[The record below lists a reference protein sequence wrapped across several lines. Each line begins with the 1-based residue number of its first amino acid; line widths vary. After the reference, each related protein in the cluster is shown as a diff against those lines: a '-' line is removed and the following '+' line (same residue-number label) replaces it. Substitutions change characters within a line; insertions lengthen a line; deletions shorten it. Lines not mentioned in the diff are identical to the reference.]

1 MGIKSFFILL
11 LCVTLK
17 GVALAQVFFPLVTR
31 DGVLYHEVSIREG
44 MTLFS
49 ISQESNVS
57 STQIKADNPTLT
69 DNVQLG
75 TTLFVRASRATFTHQ
90 AVSGDT
96 PFGIAKKFAVSLDS
110 LIASNPSLSNGVQLN
125 QKVLI
130 ENGVKRWIDAQMNVP
145 VEISEGPVAERSF
158 RTFEFSDSVI
168 TYTVKNGDKLN
179 DVAKRYLI
187 NLSALKEFNQLRS
200 STITPG
206 MNLKIP
212 IDTYTAPV
220 SVNPIPPKN
229 VFSANPSKSVSKP
242 MPLTPKL
249 SNKTLRVGVFLP
261 FNLDSVSFPLKGYQK
276 FAFEFYMG
284 VMVGIDSLQAS
295 MNGDVYFFDYQSKE
309 ESINALISAGKLDR
323 FDLFI
328 GPVHAS
334 ECEKLSAFSMK
345 QGIPLIIPLPVAT
358 LTDQLRTNE
367 SLFMVASEVTSQ
379 VAALGKTLGE
389 RSKNEQVILF
399 QTGLA
404 ADTLLEMQFI
414 QDFYDYAPKNARLI
428 LANETMLKAFSK
440 TTSPL
445 NIVCVS
451 QDKKQVV
458 NVIKLMRE
466 NNLVAL
472 YGLREWTELKEV
484 NSVFDNQGS
493 FNYMSTTCFDL
504 EGPRVKKFHKAFRVA
519 YETDLS
525 KSVLLGYDI
534 VNTLL
539 PWLSG
544 NKPLTTGLMTSF
556 DYGKTVRY
564 YHANIGMKPCRFVN
578 FKHQQD
584 DSWK

>member
-1 MGIKSFFILL
+1 MGIKLL
-11 LCVTLK
+11 LIQLFSITLQ
-17 GVALAQVFFPLVTR
+17 GFALAQVYFPLTTR
-31 DGVLYHEVSIREG
+31 DGVLYHEVFIREG

-75 TTLFVRASRATFTHQ
+75 ATVFVRASRSSFNYL

-96 PFGIAKKFAVSLDS
+96 PFGIAKKFAITLDS
-110 LIASNPSLSNGVQLN
+110 LIAINPSLSKGVQLN
-125 QKVLI
+125 QHVLI
-130 ENGVKRWIDAQMNVP
+130 KNGIKRWIDASINVP
-145 VEISEGPVAERSF
+145 AEEGEGPVVERSF

-187 NLSALKEFNQLRS
+187 SLSELKAFNEIRS
-200 STITPG
+200 STISPG

-212 IDTYTAPV
+212 IDTHTDPV
-220 SVNPIPPKN
+220 SVNPIPPKKS
-229 VFSANPSKSVSKP
+229 FSATLSKTVSKP
-242 MPLTPKL
+242 IPLNPKPG
-249 SNKTLRVGVFLP
+249 NKSLRVGVFLP

-309 ESINALISAGKLDR
+309 ESINALINAGKLDR
-323 FDLFI
+323 FDVFI
-328 GPVHAS
+328 GPVHAPD
-334 ECEKLSAFSMK
+334 CEKLSAFSMK
-345 QGIPLIIPLPVAT
+345 QGIPLIIPLPIANMN
-358 LTDQLRTNE
+358 DQLRSNE
-367 SLFMVASEVTSQ
+367 SLFMVASEVTPQ
-379 VAALGKTLGE
+379 IAALGKALGE
-389 RSKNEQVILF
+389 LSKNEQVVLF
-399 QTGLA
+399 QTGLDS
-404 ADTLLEMQFI
+404 DTLLEKQFI
-414 QDFYDYAPKNARLI
+414 QDFYDYAPKHSRLI
-428 LANETMLKAFSK
+428 LANESMLKAFSK

-445 NIVCVS
+445 NMVCVS
-451 QDKKQVV
+451 QDKKQVL
-458 NVIKLMRE
+458 NVMNLLRE
-466 NNLVAL
+466 NHLVKL
-472 YGLREWTELKEV
+472 FGLREWTELKEV
-484 NSVFDNQGS
+484 NSVLDNQGE
-493 FNYMSTTCFDL
+493 FHYMSTTCFDL
-504 EGPRVKKFHKAFRVA
+504 EHPRVKKFHKAFRVA

-534 VNTLL
+534 LNTLI

-544 NKPLTTGLMTSF
+544 NKPLSTGLMTSF

-564 YHANIGMKPCRFVN
+564 YHSNIGMLPCRFVT

-584 DSWK
+584 ESWK

>member
-1 MGIKSFFILL
+1 MGIKPLLILL
-11 LCVTLK
+11 FSMTLQ
-17 GVALAQVFFPLVTR
+17 GVSLAQVFFPLTTR
-31 DGVLYHEVSIREG
+31 DGVLYHEVFIREG

-57 STQIKADNPTLT
+57 STQIKADNPALT

-75 TTLFVRASRATFTHQ
+75 ATVFVRASRSAFTYL

-96 PFGIAKKFAVSLDS
+96 PFGIAKKFAITLDS
-110 LIASNPSLSNGVQLN
+110 LVAINPSLSKGVQLN

-130 ENGVKRWIDAQMNVP
+130 KNGVKRWIDASINVP
-145 VEISEGPVAERSF
+145 VEEGEGPVVERSF

-187 NLSALKEFNQLRS
+187 SLSELKEFNELRS
-200 STITPG
+200 SAISPG

-220 SVNPIPPKN
+220 SVNPIPPKKS
-229 VFSANPSKSVSKP
+229 FSANPSKTVSKP
-242 MPLTPKL
+242 IPLNPKPG
-249 SNKTLRVGVFLP
+249 NKSLRVGVFLP

-309 ESINALISAGKLDR
+309 ESINALINAGKLDR
-323 FDLFI
+323 FDVFI
-328 GPVHAS
+328 GPVHAPD
-334 ECEKLSAFSMK
+334 CDKLSAFAMK
-345 QGIPLIIPLPVAT
+345 QGIPLIIPLPIANMN
-358 LTDQLRTNE
+358 DQLRSNE
-367 SLFMVASEVTSQ
+367 SLFMVASEVTPQ
-379 VAALGKTLGE
+379 IAALGKALGE
-389 RSKNEQVILF
+389 LSKNEQVVLF
-399 QTGLA
+399 QTGLDS
-404 ADTLLEMQFI
+404 DTLLEKQFI
-414 QDFYDYAPKNARLI
+414 QDFYDYAPKHSRLI
-428 LANETMLKAFSK
+428 LANESMFKAFSK

-445 NIVCVS
+445 NMVCVS
-451 QDKKQVV
+451 QDKKQVL
-458 NVIKLMRE
+458 NVMNLLRE
-466 NNLVAL
+466 NHLVKL
-472 YGLREWTELKEV
+472 FGLREWTELKEV
-484 NSVFDNQGS
+484 NSVLDNQGE

-504 EGPRVKKFHKAFRVA
+504 EHPRVKKFHKAFRVA

-534 VNTLL
+534 LNTLI

-544 NKPLTTGLMTSF
+544 NKPLSAGLMTSF

-564 YHANIGMKPCRFVN
+564 YHSNIGMKPCRFVT

-584 DSWK
+584 ESWK

>member
-1 MGIKSFFILL
+1 M
-11 LCVTLK
+11 TMQ
-17 GVALAQVFFPLVTR
+17 GVSLAQVFFSLTTR
-31 DGVLYHEVSIREG
+31 DGVLYHEVFIREG

-75 TTLFVRASRATFTHQ
+75 ATVFVRASRSTFTYL

-96 PFGIAKKFAVSLDS
+96 PFGIAKKFAITLDS
-110 LIASNPSLSNGVQLN
+110 LIAINPSLSKGVQLN

-130 ENGVKRWIDAQMNVP
+130 KNGVKRWIDASINVP
-145 VEISEGPVAERSF
+145 AEEGEGPVVERSF

-187 NLSALKEFNQLRS
+187 SLSELKAFNELRS
-200 STITPG
+200 STISPG

-212 IDTYTAPV
+212 IDTHTDPV
-220 SVNPIPPKN
+220 SVNPIPPKKS
-229 VFSANPSKSVSKP
+229 FSANPSKTVSKP
-242 MPLTPKL
+242 IPLNPKPG
-249 SNKTLRVGVFLP
+249 NKSLRVGVFLP

-284 VMVGIDSLQAS
+284 VMVGIDSLHTT

-309 ESINALISAGKLDR
+309 ESINALINAGKLDR
-323 FDLFI
+323 FDVFI
-328 GPVHAS
+328 GPVHAPD
-334 ECEKLSAFSMK
+334 CEKLSAFSMK
-345 QGIPLIIPLPVAT
+345 QGIPLIIPLPIAIMN
-358 LTDQLRTNE
+358 DQLRSNE
-367 SLFMVASEVTSQ
+367 SLFMVASEVTPQ
-379 VAALGKTLGE
+379 IAALGKALGE
-389 RSKNEQVILF
+389 LSKNEQVVLF
-399 QTGLA
+399 QTGLDS
-404 ADTLLEMQFI
+404 DTLLEKQFI
-414 QDFYDYAPKNARLI
+414 QDFYDYAPKHSRLI
-428 LANETMLKAFSK
+428 LANESMLKAFSK

-445 NIVCVS
+445 NMVCVS
-451 QDKKQVV
+451 QDKKQVL
-458 NVIKLMRE
+458 NVMNLLRE
-466 NNLVAL
+466 NHLVKL
-472 YGLREWTELKEV
+472 FGLREWTELKEV
-484 NSVFDNQGS
+484 NSVLDNQGE

-504 EGPRVKKFHKAFRVA
+504 EHPRVKKFHKAFRVA

-534 VNTLL
+534 LNTLI

-544 NKPLTTGLMTSF
+544 NKPLSTGLMTSF

-564 YHANIGMKPCRFVN
+564 YHSNIGMMPCRFVT
-578 FKHQQD
+578 FKHQHD
-584 DSWK
+584 ESWK

>member
-1 MGIKSFFILL
+1 MGIKPLLILL
-11 LCVTLK
+11 FSMTLQ
-17 GVALAQVFFPLVTR
+17 GLVLAQVFFPLTTR
-31 DGVLYHEVSIREG
+31 DGVLYHEVFIREG

-75 TTLFVRASRATFTHQ
+75 ATVFVRASRSTFSYL
-90 AVSGDT
+90 ALSGDT
-96 PFGIAKKFAVSLDS
+96 PFGIAKKFAITLDS
-110 LIASNPSLSNGVQLN
+110 LIAINPSLSKGVQLN
-125 QKVLI
+125 QHVLI
-130 ENGVKRWIDAQMNVP
+130 KNGVKRWIDASINVP
-145 VEISEGPVAERSF
+145 AEEGEGPVVERSF

-187 NLSALKEFNQLRS
+187 SLSELKAFNELRS
-200 STITPG
+200 STISPG

-212 IDTYTAPV
+212 IDTHTDLV
-220 SVNPIPPKN
+220 SVNPIPPKKS
-229 VFSANPSKSVSKP
+229 FSANPSKIVDKP
-242 MPLTPKL
+242 IPLNPKPG
-249 SNKTLRVGVFLP
+249 NKSLRVAVFLP

-284 VMVGIDSLQAS
+284 IMVGIDSLHTT

-323 FDLFI
+323 FDVFI
-328 GPVHAS
+328 GPVHAPD
-334 ECEKLSAFSMK
+334 CNKLSAFSMK
-345 QGIPLIIPLPVAT
+345 QGIPLIIPLPIANMN
-358 LTDQLRTNE
+358 DQLRSNE
-367 SLFMVASEVTSQ
+367 SLFMVASEVTPQ
-379 VAALGKTLGE
+379 IAVLGKTLGE
-389 RSKNEQVILF
+389 LSKNEQVVLF
-399 QTGLA
+399 QTGLDS
-404 ADTLLEMQFI
+404 DTLLEKQFI
-414 QDFYDYAPKNARLI
+414 QNFYDYAPKNSRLI
-428 LANETMLKAFSK
+428 LANEPMLKAFSK

-445 NIVCVS
+445 NMVCVS

-458 NVIKLMRE
+458 NVMNLFRE
-466 NNLVAL
+466 NHLVEL
-472 YGLREWTELKEV
+472 FGLREWTELKEV
-484 NSVFDNQGS
+484 NSVLDNQGA

-504 EGPRVKKFHKAFRVA
+504 ERPRVKKFHKAFRVA

-534 VNTLL
+534 LNTLI

-544 NKPLTTGLMTSF
+544 NKPLSTGLMTSF

-564 YHANIGMKPCRFVN
+564 YHSNIGMLPCRFVT

-584 DSWK
+584 ESWK

>member
-1 MGIKSFFILL
+1 MGIKPLLILL
-11 LCVTLK
+11 FSITLQ
-17 GVALAQVFFPLVTR
+17 GLALAQVFFPLTTR
-31 DGVLYHEVSIREG
+31 DGVLYHEVFIREG

-75 TTLFVRASRATFTHQ
+75 ATVFVRASRSTFSYL
-90 AVSGDT
+90 ALSGDT
-96 PFGIAKKFAVSLDS
+96 PFGIAKKFASTLDS
-110 LIASNPSLSNGVQLN
+110 LIAINPSLSKGVQLN
-125 QKVLI
+125 QHVLI
-130 ENGVKRWIDAQMNVP
+130 KNGVKRWIDASVNVP
-145 VEISEGPVAERSF
+145 AEEGEGPVVERSF

-187 NLSALKEFNQLRS
+187 SLSELKAFNELRS
-200 STITPG
+200 SSISPG

-212 IDTYTAPV
+212 IDTHTDPV
-220 SVNPIPPKN
+220 SVNPIPPKQS
-229 VFSANPSKSVSKP
+229 FCANPSKTVSKP
-242 MPLTPKL
+242 IPLNPKPG
-249 SNKTLRVGVFLP
+249 NKSLRVGVFLP

-284 VMVGIDSLQAS
+284 VMVGIDSLHAT

-323 FDLFI
+323 FDVFI
-328 GPVHAS
+328 GPVHAPD
-334 ECEKLSAFSMK
+334 CNKLSAFTMK
-345 QGIPLIIPLPVAT
+345 QGIPLIIPLPIANMN
-358 LTDQLRTNE
+358 DQLRSNE
-367 SLFMVASEVTSQ
+367 SLFMVASEVTPQ
-379 VAALGKTLGE
+379 IAVLGKTLGE
-389 RSKNEQVILF
+389 LSKNEQVVLF
-399 QTGLA
+399 QTGLDS
-404 ADTLLEMQFI
+404 DTLFEKQFI
-414 QDFYDYAPKNARLI
+414 QNFYDYAPKNSRLI
-428 LANETMLKAFSK
+428 LANEPMLKAFSK

-445 NIVCVS
+445 NMVCVS

-458 NVIKLMRE
+458 NVMNLFRE
-466 NNLVAL
+466 NHLVEL
-472 YGLREWTELKEV
+472 FGLREWTELKEV
-484 NSVFDNQGS
+484 NSVLDNQGE

-504 EGPRVKKFHKAFRVA
+504 ERPRVKKFHKAFRVA

-534 VNTLL
+534 LNTLI

-544 NKPLTTGLMTSF
+544 NKPLSTGLMTSF

-564 YHANIGMKPCRFVN
+564 YHSNMGMLPCRFVT

-584 DSWK
+584 ELWK

>member
-1 MGIKSFFILL
+1 MGIKPLLILL
-11 LCVTLK
+11 FSMTLQ
-17 GVALAQVFFPLVTR
+17 GLALTQVFFPLTTR
-31 DGVLYHEVSIREG
+31 DGVLYHEVFIREG

-75 TTLFVRASRATFTHQ
+75 ATVFIRASRSSFNYL

-96 PFGIAKKFAVSLDS
+96 PFGIAKKFAITLDS
-110 LIASNPSLSNGVQLN
+110 LIAINPSLSKGVQLN
-125 QKVLI
+125 QHVLI
-130 ENGVKRWIDAQMNVP
+130 KNGVKRWIDASINVP
-145 VEISEGPVAERSF
+145 AEEGEGPVVERSF

-187 NLSALKEFNQLRS
+187 SLSELKAFNELRS
-200 STITPG
+200 SSISPG

-212 IDTYTAPV
+212 IDTHMDPV
-220 SVNPIPPKN
+220 SVNPIPPKKS
-229 VFSANPSKSVSKP
+229 FSANPLKIVSKP
-242 MPLTPKL
+242 IPLNPKPG
-249 SNKTLRVGVFLP
+249 NKSLRVGVFLP

-284 VMVGIDSLQAS
+284 VMVGIDSLHTT

-323 FDLFI
+323 FDVFI
-328 GPVHAS
+328 GPVHAPD
-334 ECEKLSAFSMK
+334 CNKLSAFSMK
-345 QGIPLIIPLPVAT
+345 QGIPLIIPLPIANMN
-358 LTDQLRTNE
+358 DQLRSNE
-367 SLFMVASEVTSQ
+367 SLFMVASEVTPQ
-379 VAALGKTLGE
+379 IAVLGKTLGE
-389 RSKNEQVILF
+389 LSKNEQVVLF
-399 QTGLA
+399 QTGLDS
-404 ADTLLEMQFI
+404 DTLLEKQFI
-414 QDFYDYAPKNARLI
+414 QNFYDYAPKNSRLI
-428 LANETMLKAFSK
+428 LANEPMLKAFSK

-445 NIVCVS
+445 NMVCVS

-458 NVIKLMRE
+458 NVMNLFRE
-466 NNLVAL
+466 NHLVEL
-472 YGLREWTELKEV
+472 FGLREWTELKEV
-484 NSVFDNQGS
+484 NSVLDNQGE

-504 EGPRVKKFHKAFRVA
+504 ERPRVKKFHKAFRVA

-534 VNTLL
+534 INTLI

-544 NKPLTTGLMTSF
+544 NKPLSTGLMTSF

-564 YHANIGMKPCRFVN
+564 YHSNIGMLPCRFVT

-584 DSWK
+584 ESWK

>member
-1 MGIKSFFILL
+1 
-11 LCVTLK
+11 
-17 GVALAQVFFPLVTR
+17 
-31 DGVLYHEVSIREG
+31 

-75 TTLFVRASRATFTHQ
+75 ATVFVRASRSSFNYL

-96 PFGIAKKFAVSLDS
+96 PFGIAKKFAITLDS
-110 LIASNPSLSNGVQLN
+110 LIAINPSLSKGVQLN
-125 QKVLI
+125 QHVLI
-130 ENGVKRWIDAQMNVP
+130 KNGIKRWIDASINVP
-145 VEISEGPVAERSF
+145 AEEGEGPVVERSF

-187 NLSALKEFNQLRS
+187 SLSELKAFNEIRS
-200 STITPG
+200 STISPG

-212 IDTYTAPV
+212 IDTHTDPV
-220 SVNPIPPKN
+220 SVNPIPPKKS
-229 VFSANPSKSVSKP
+229 FSATLSKTVSKP
-242 MPLTPKL
+242 IPLNPKPG
-249 SNKTLRVGVFLP
+249 NKSLRVGVFLP

-309 ESINALISAGKLDR
+309 ESINALINAGKLDR
-323 FDLFI
+323 FDVFI
-328 GPVHAS
+328 GPVHAPD
-334 ECEKLSAFSMK
+334 CEKLSAFSMK
-345 QGIPLIIPLPVAT
+345 QGIPLIIPLPIANMN
-358 LTDQLRTNE
+358 DQLRSNE
-367 SLFMVASEVTSQ
+367 SLFMVASEVTPQ
-379 VAALGKTLGE
+379 IAALGKALGE
-389 RSKNEQVILF
+389 LSKNEQVVLF
-399 QTGLA
+399 QTGLDS
-404 ADTLLEMQFI
+404 DTLLEKQFI
-414 QDFYDYAPKNARLI
+414 QDFYDYAPKHSRLI
-428 LANETMLKAFSK
+428 LANESMLKAFSK

-445 NIVCVS
+445 NMVCVS
-451 QDKKQVV
+451 QDKKQVL
-458 NVIKLMRE
+458 NVMNLLRE
-466 NNLVAL
+466 NHLVKL
-472 YGLREWTELKEV
+472 FGLREWTELKEV
-484 NSVFDNQGS
+484 NSVLDNQGE
-493 FNYMSTTCFDL
+493 FHYMSTTCFDL
-504 EGPRVKKFHKAFRVA
+504 EHPRVKKFHKAFRVA

-534 VNTLL
+534 LNTLI

-544 NKPLTTGLMTSF
+544 NKPLSTGLMTSF

-564 YHANIGMKPCRFVN
+564 YHSNIGMLPCRFVT

-584 DSWK
+584 ESWK

>member
-1 MGIKSFFILL
+1 MGIKPLLILL
-11 LCVTLK
+11 FSMTLQ
-17 GVALAQVFFPLVTR
+17 GVSLAQVFFPLTTR
-31 DGVLYHEVSIREG
+31 DGVLYHEVFIREG

-75 TTLFVRASRATFTHQ
+75 ATVFVRASRSTFTYL

-96 PFGIAKKFAVSLDS
+96 PFGIAKKFAITLDS
-110 LIASNPSLSNGVQLN
+110 LIAINPSLSKGVQLN

-130 ENGVKRWIDAQMNVP
+130 KNGVKRWIDASINVP
-145 VEISEGPVAERSF
+145 AEEDEGPVVERSF

-187 NLSALKEFNQLRS
+187 SLSELKAFNELRS
-200 STITPG
+200 STISPG

-212 IDTYTAPV
+212 IDTHTDPV
-220 SVNPIPPKN
+220 SVNPIPPKKS
-229 VFSANPSKSVSKP
+229 FSANPSKTVSKP
-242 MPLTPKL
+242 IPLNPKPG
-249 SNKTLRVGVFLP
+249 NKSLRVGVFLP

-309 ESINALISAGKLDR
+309 ESINALINAGKLDR
-323 FDLFI
+323 FDVFI

-345 QGIPLIIPLPVAT
+345 QGIPLIIPLSVAT
-358 LTDQLRTNE
+358 LTEQLRTNE
-367 SLFMVASEVTSQ
+367 SLFMVASELTSQ

-389 RSKNEQVILF
+389 RSKNEQVVLF

-404 ADTLLEMQFI
+404 ADTLLEKQFI
-414 QDFYDYAPKNARLI
+414 QDFYNYAPKNARLI
-428 LANETMLKAFSK
+428 LANESMLKAFSK

-445 NIVCVS
+445 NMVCVS
-451 QDKKQVV
+451 QDKKQVL
-458 NVIKLMRE
+458 NVMNLLRE
-466 NNLVAL
+466 NHLVKL
-472 YGLREWTELKEV
+472 FGLREWTELKEI
-484 NSVFDNQGS
+484 NSVLDNQGE
-493 FNYMSTTCFDL
+493 FHYMSTTCFDL
-504 EGPRVKKFHKAFRVA
+504 EPPRVKKFHKAFRVA

-534 VNTLL
+534 LNTLI

-544 NKPLTTGLMTSF
+544 NKPLSKGLMTSF

-564 YHANIGMKPCRFVN
+564 YHSNIGMMPCRFVT

-584 DSWK
+584 ESWK